1 MIFENKKGKTI
12 LTKPLG
18 SENFSFSYEN
28 LNDYIKEVII
38 EKVSPDG
45 IETIEDY
52 VIKEDKV
59 EFHLNGKKFL
69 SVMSI
74 ALHQD
79 AHIVGFLLSEAV
91 INDYS
96 DIESITISKDGLKV
110 EVIANVSPEGY
121 ENLFKE
127 KTLTSGC
134 CVGVTGNAEKI
145 FDCAFINSDYSVK
158 AKDILENMREFNR
171 PSELFDNTGCVHKAE
186 LVLEDGTIFIAE
198 DIGRHNAIDKV
209 IGLASINKKDV
220 KKSVLYAS
228 GRLSMEMVVKCVMH
242 KIPIVVSKA
251 AVTFQGIKSANEH
264 GVTLIGFARNNK
276 MNIYTHSGR
285 VIV

>member
-1 MIFENKKGKTI
+1 MTEALKSEDLALLHDN
-12 LTKPLG
+12 LDDYTK
-18 SENFSFSYEN
+18 E
-28 LNDYIKEVII
+28 III
-38 EKVSPDG
+38 EKFYEDK
-45 IETIEDY
+45 IETLKDF
-52 VIKEDKV
+52 VIKEEKI
-59 EFHLNGKKFL
+59 EFFLNGKKFL

-91 INDYS
+91 INDFS
-96 DIESITISKDGLKV
+96 DIQSINISEDGLKV
-110 EVIANVSPEGY
+110 EVIANVSDEGY
-121 ENLFKE
+121 ANLFKE

-134 CVGVTGNAEKI
+134 CIGVTGNAEKV
-145 FDCAFINSDYSVK
+145 FDCAFINSDYKVK
-158 AKDILENMREFNR
+158 SKDILANMRLFNN
-171 PSELFDNTGCVHKAE
+171 SSKLFDNTGCVHKAE
-186 LVLEDGTIFIAE
+186 LVLEDGTIYVAE

-209 IGLASINKKDV
+209 IGLATINKKDV
-220 KKSVLYAS
+220 KRSVLYAT

-264 GVTLIGFARNNK
+264 GITLIGFARGTK
-276 MNIYTHSGR
+276 MNVYTHSGR

>member
-1 MIFENKKGKTI
+1 MTEALKSEDLALLHDN
-12 LTKPLG
+12 LDDYTK
-18 SENFSFSYEN
+18 E
-28 LNDYIKEVII
+28 III
-38 EKVSPDG
+38 EKFYEDK
-45 IETIEDY
+45 IETLEDF
-52 VIKEDKV
+52 VIKEDKI
-59 EFHLNGKKFL
+59 EFFLNGKKFL

-91 INDYS
+91 INDFS
-96 DIESITISKDGLKV
+96 DIQSINISEDGLKV
-110 EVIANVSPEGY
+110 EVIANVSDEGY
-121 ENLFKE
+121 ANLFKE

-134 CVGVTGNAEKI
+134 CIGVTGNAEKV
-145 FDCAFINSDYSVK
+145 FDCAFINSDYKIKS
-158 AKDILENMREFNR
+158 KDILANMRLFNN
-171 PSELFDNTGCVHKAE
+171 SSKLFDNTGCVHKAE
-186 LVLEDGTIFIAE
+186 LVLEDGTIYVAE

-209 IGLASINKKDV
+209 IGLASIDKKDV
-220 KKSVLYAS
+220 KRSVLYAT

-264 GVTLIGFARNNK
+264 GITLIGFARGTK
-276 MNIYTHSGR
+276 MNVYTHSGR

>member
-1 MIFENKKGKTI
+1 
-12 LTKPLG
+12 LTEALKSQDLALLHD
-18 SENFSFSYEN
+18 N
-28 LNDYIKEVII
+28 LDDYTKEIII
-38 EKVSPDG
+38 EKFYEDK
-45 IETIEDY
+45 IETLEDF
-52 VIKEDKV
+52 VIKEDKI
-59 EFHLNGKKFL
+59 EFFLNGKKFL

-91 INDYS
+91 INDFS
-96 DIESITISKDGLKV
+96 DIQSINISEDGLKV
-110 EVIANVSPEGY
+110 EVIANVSDEGY
-121 ENLFKE
+121 ANLFKE

-134 CVGVTGNAEKI
+134 CIGVTGNAEKV
-145 FDCAFINSDYSVK
+145 FDCAFINSDYKIKS
-158 AKDILENMREFNR
+158 KDILANMRLFNT
-171 PSELFDNTGCVHKAE
+171 SSKLFDNTGCVHKAE
-186 LVLEDGTIFIAE
+186 LILEDGSIYVAE

-209 IGLASINKKDV
+209 IGLASIDKKDV
-220 KKSVLYAS
+220 KRSVLYAT

-264 GVTLIGFARNNK
+264 GITLIGFARGTK
-276 MNIYTHSGR
+276 MNVYTHSGR

>member
-1 MIFENKKGKTI
+1 M
-12 LTKPLG
+12 TKPFG
-18 SENFSFSYEN
+18 SENFSPSYN
-28 LNDYIKEVII
+28 DLNDYIKEVII
-38 EKVSPDG
+38 EKVDENG
-45 IETIEDY
+45 IISVEDY
-52 VIKEDKV
+52 VIKEDKI

-79 AHIVGFLLSEAV
+79 AHIVGFLLSEVV
-91 INDYS
+91 IKDFK
-96 DIESITISKDGLKV
+96 DIKSIKVSEDGLKV
-110 EVIANVSPEGY
+110 EVIANVSAEGY

-134 CVGVTGNAEKI
+134 CVGVTGNAEKV
-145 FDCAFINSDYSVK
+145 FDCAFINTDYSVK
-158 AKDILENMREFNR
+158 AVEILENMREFNR

-186 LVLEDGTIFIAE
+186 LILEDGTIFIAE

-209 IGLASINKKDV
+209 IGLASMNNKDV

-264 GVTLIGFARNNK
+264 GITLVGFARNNK

-285 VIV
+285 INV

>member
-1 MIFENKKGKTI
+1 MTETLKSEDLALLHDN
-12 LTKPLG
+12 LDDYTK
-18 SENFSFSYEN
+18 E
-28 LNDYIKEVII
+28 III
-38 EKVSPDG
+38 EKFYEDK
-45 IETIEDY
+45 IETLEDF
-52 VIKEDKV
+52 VIKEDKI
-59 EFHLNGKKFL
+59 EFFLNGKKFL

-91 INDYS
+91 INDFS
-96 DIESITISKDGLKV
+96 DIQSINISEDGLKV
-110 EVIANVSPEGY
+110 EVIANVSDEGY
-121 ENLFKE
+121 ANLFKE

-134 CVGVTGNAEKI
+134 CIGVTGNAEKV
-145 FDCAFINSDYSVK
+145 FDCAFINSDYKIKS
-158 AKDILENMREFNR
+158 KDILVNMRLFNN
-171 PSELFDNTGCVHKAE
+171 SSKLFDNTGCVHKAE
-186 LVLEDGTIFIAE
+186 LVLEDGTIYVAE

-209 IGLASINKKDV
+209 IGLATINKKDV
-220 KKSVLYAS
+220 KRSVLYAT

-264 GVTLIGFARNNK
+264 GITLIGFARGTK
-276 MNIYTHSGR
+276 MNVYTHSGR